1 MGSLPTLK
9 RARMHLT
16 RMYIYIYSHRIYIY
30 IYICTHSAFSVSC
43 SAFESASRKSKG
55 NEKVGQPS
63 DITKY
68 IGMLYGMFV
77 CTHIHTCVNKVLLI
91 FLDQR

>member
-1 MGSLPTLK
+1 MQ
-9 RARMHLT
+9 LT
-16 RMYIYIYSHRIYIY
+16 RICIYIY
-30 IYICTHSAFSVSC
+30 IHIHICTHSASSVSY

-68 IGMLYGMFV
+68 IGMLHRMFV